1 DTIPKEELGN
11 LLRAL
16 KQNPSQAE
24 VAELSKDLGERID
37 FNKFMEIL
45 ERPNGFAPLG
55 TFEEFIEGFQVF
67 DKDRT
72 GYISAGELRY
82 VLSNLGEKLSNE
94 EVDELMKISQVDKNG
109 NIKYDDFVKFILS
122 S

>member
-1 DTIPKEELGN
+1 
-11 LLRAL
+11 
-16 KQNPSQAE
+16 
-24 VAELSKDLGERID
+24 
-37 FNKFMEIL
+37 
-45 ERPNGFAPLG
+45 
-55 TFEEFIEGFQVF
+55 FIEGFQVF